1 MTYFNQFSIIVAQTS
16 KVGEAMLKKEI
27 LSKLEGRMTVLSE
40 ILDNEIQ
47 ALCEAKANIEI
58 IAYLF
63 YWLQKEKNN

>member
-1 MTYFNQFSIIVAQTS
+1 
-16 KVGEAMLKKEI
+16 MLKKEI
-27 LSKLEGRMTVLSE
+27 FEKIEGRMTVLSE